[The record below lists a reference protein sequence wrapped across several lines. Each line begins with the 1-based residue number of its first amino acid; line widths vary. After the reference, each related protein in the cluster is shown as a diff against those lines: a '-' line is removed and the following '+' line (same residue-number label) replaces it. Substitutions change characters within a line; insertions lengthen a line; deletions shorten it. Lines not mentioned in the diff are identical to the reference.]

1 MDKRI
6 IWFALIVIL
15 AVASIIF
22 FRNGCRKPVDIKE
35 RTLLFSI
42 DKPTIVVKDSI
53 YYEDNSEGATSWFW
67 DFGDGISSK
76 EQKGYHKYY
85 ETGDFTIKLT
95 VNGGVT
101 DSSKYVIVTDGPP
114 PIDGGRVMISGPG
127 KVKVGETATYTDNT
141 PGAQHTNWY
150 NMSSAETK
158 KDSKTYAVTFTHEG
172 EFIITATN
180 ELSKGEGSITVKV
193 VPRIIPIPGEKCAL
207 CGKGHLTK
215 DHPIPPPPPPGEKCA
230 ICKSKEHGTKDHPI
244 PPTPGKQGT
253 SNEQFRE
260 MFNAIIAHKDERLSI
275 YTRPIK
281 AAVDNNFE
289 IPVTVNYKGKP
300 AESTTLSNFCSNII
314 YKNNPKITGV
324 NAVWDAINGYTKF
337 TITVEEK

>member
-127 KVKVGETATYTDNT
+127 KVNVGESATYTDNT
-141 PGAQHTNWY
+141 PGAQHTNWL
-150 NMSSAETK
+150 NMASFETK
-158 KDSKTYAVTFTHEG
+158 KDSKNYSVTFTHVG
-172 EFIITATN
+172 EFTISATN
-180 ELSKGEGSITVKV
+180 EKSKGEGTITVKV
-193 VPRIIPIPGEKCAL
+193 IDGIKKPSIVKPPDGGGGNPIPHRPE
-207 CGKGHLTK
+207 
-215 DHPIPPPPPPGEKCA
+215 PIPP
-230 ICKSKEHGTKDHPI
+230 T
-244 PPTPGKQGT
+244 PTPGKQGT

-314 YKNNPKITGV
+314 YKNNPKITSV